1 MMIRMLHHNLLLMIT
16 HHLAVRVLQLAGLHG
31 GTGRRMQVKR
41 VKLLLVRRVLTVSH
55 HVVLRVDATVIH
67 VRRGQLVPRMNQVII
82 VTAIATA
89 QIV

>member
-1 MMIRMLHHNLLLMIT
+1 
-16 HHLAVRVLQLAGLHG
+16 
-31 GTGRRMQVKR
+31 MQVKR

-67 VRRGQLVPRMNQVII
+67 VRRGQLVPRMNHVII